1 MNIDSLWEKI
11 SAVSAPMRSEGCELH
26 FPVAAHCAFLSSLLG
41 KVLHFALQNCA
52 GLLTLADAKNRTPQK
67 RCPVFL
73 VRPEGFEPPTF

>member
-11 SAVSAPMRSEGCELH
+11 SAVSAPMRSEGFELH
-26 FPVAAHCAFLSSLLG
+26 FPVAAPSAFFHLFSEKCCILLCKIARG
-41 KVLHFALQNCA
+41 FSPSRTQ
-52 GLLTLADAKNRTPQK
+52 KNRTPQK